1 MLNTSPAEDQQLQQ
15 CPSQEPLMSAS
26 PVTKRKRATRAKFA
40 KVRTGCV
47 TCKKRHVKCDE
58 TKPACKNC
66 IKWAGYCGG
75 YEAIHSHSKS
85 TKTDSSM
92 RKPLIALPS
101 PALDI
106 TSSPEE
112 LDIAPHDYSWQFQ
125 SSGSLSPPASVDSQ
139 SSPYTY
145 PGYAPRAVAS
155 HSATTPSCTVFD
167 DLFWESTLPQLA
179 QDSAAIR
186 YATLAAHTLI
196 YAKSHDL
203 ASLGKVTGRDY
214 YGEALICYGLALS
227 ETRKATSQQTD
238 LREAVVCCM
247 FFVIF
252 ETFNSD
258 SEAAQAHLKSGQ
270 RLLSEL
276 GAEDFHL
283 HLRSALQ
290 YLAQQACEHD
300 FDGFNGFAGEGRSR
314 VLDSL
319 VF

>member
-1 MLNTSPAEDQQLQQ
+1 
-15 CPSQEPLMSAS
+15 MSAS

-40 KVRTGCV
+40 KVRTG
-47 TCKKRHVKCDE
+47 KRHVKCDE